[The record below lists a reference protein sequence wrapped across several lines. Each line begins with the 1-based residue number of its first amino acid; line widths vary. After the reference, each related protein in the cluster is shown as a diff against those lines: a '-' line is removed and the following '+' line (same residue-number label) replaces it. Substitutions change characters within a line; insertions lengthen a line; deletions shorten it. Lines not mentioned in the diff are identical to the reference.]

1 MPGAPYAFLSRS
13 DADLLASGAGVIEHE
28 LLAEKAAALG
38 RLGAR
43 VEASLER
50 LRVQGGAGVE
60 AGVRQAL
67 LAEAADAV
75 WCFFVQRELCGLK
88 DQSDVIAH
96 YAIPREVLVR
106 LGAR

>member
-1 MPGAPYAFLSRS
+1 LPGAPFAFLNRS
-13 DADLLASGAGVIEHE
+13 DPLLADGASLLDHE

-38 RLGAR
+38 RMGGR

-50 LRVQGGAGVE
+50 LREHDRAGADPASRQG
-60 AGVRQAL
+60 L

-88 DQSDVIAH
+88 DQSAVIAQ

>member
-1 MPGAPYAFLSRS
+1 MPSVFAG
-13 DADLLASGAGVIEHE
+13 ADLSPLASAASVLEHE

-38 RLGAR
+38 RSAAR

-50 LRVQGGAGVE
+50 LRAHDLAGD
-60 AGVRQAL
+60 GVDRGAL
-67 LAEAADAV
+67 LLDAADAV

-88 DQSDVIAH
+88 DQAAVIAQ
-96 YAIPREVLVR
+96 YSIPREVLAR